1 MFLYE
6 NQSQPPPIMKPLL
19 YGVMAYESASVAK
32 IAKEKWDY
40 VVHALQSHYDF
51 ELRLWKFDIL
61 RIPELRNEAIND
73 AAQAQLVFV
82 AAHGPGELPLQVKE
96 WIEQW
101 LALKNRVQEA
111 RRLLAFLFDPSSD
124 WSGASTFPQ
133 FAYLQQAARR
143 GSMDFI
149 ASAATPIPSR
159 QNATRLYVSPWAMPS
174 LESNLS
180 PERNHATE

>member
-1 MFLYE
+1 
-6 NQSQPPPIMKPLL
+6 MKPLL

-40 VVHALQSHYDF
+40 VVHALQSRYDF

-61 RIPELRNEAIND
+61 RIRELRNEAIND
-73 AAQAQLVFV
+73 AAKAQLVFV
-82 AAHGPGELPLQVKE
+82 AAHGAGELPMQVKE

-101 LALKNRVQEA
+101 LALKNRSQA
-111 RRLLAFLFDPSSD
+111 AGRLLAFLFGPSSD
-124 WSGASTFPQ
+124 NSGASAFPQ

-149 ASAATPIPSR
+149 ASPATPTQSHQSAIRLHVSSRALPSR
-159 QNATRLYVSPWAMPS
+159 
-174 LESNLS
+174 ESNLS
-180 PERNHATE
+180 PERNHATA